1 MRLSAADEQ
10 AYAEAVGARNL
21 MQIRQAAYLS
31 SDSAKLGRLCEICE
45 AVLDDDTVPLARRVI
60 LAEQYRLGE
69 QP

>member
-1 MRLSAADEQ
+1 
-10 AYAEAVGARNL
+10 
-21 MQIRQAAYLS
+21 MQMRQAAYLS